1 MKIFFRIL
9 NDSVFQAWGQM
20 IGNKLRTFLS
30 LLGITIGIFCII
42 AVLSSVESL
51 ERNIRGSFERLGE
64 DVIYVGKFP
73 WTEDPNMNFWKYYR
87 RPNLDY
93 EDFRAVETR
102 MQSDAMASLSTNVGM
117 RTLKFDNNDTRG
129 FVIAVTENYED
140 ILNIEMDDGRFFNQ
154 LEHQTGPP
162 RVIIGHTIA
171 ENLFGTG
178 NAVGRTVKMSGL
190 RVQIIGVIE
199 QSGKDLINPA
209 NFDQAVLVTHNFGRR
224 IANLRANTFFGT
236 QLMVKPVGEVSME
249 DFRDELTSV
258 LRSHRRLRPAEDD
271 NFSLNELS
279 LLSNILNNFFG
290 VLNLVGI
297 VIGGFA
303 ILVGIFSVANIMFV
317 SVKERTNIIGIKK
330 ALGARR
336 YILLLEVLLESIIL
350 CLFGGVCG
358 LILVYFTLMGLEMAL
373 DFEMVLS
380 FGLIFWGILLSII
393 IGILSGIIPA
403 FVAARMDPVLA
414 IRSGI

>member
-1 MKIFFRIL
+1 M
-9 NDSVFQAWGQM
+9 NDSIHQAWGQM
-20 IGNKLRTFLS
+20 VGNKLRTFLS

-64 DVIYVGKFP
+64 DVVYVSKFP
-73 WTEDPNMNFWKYYR
+73 WTEDPNMNFWKYNR

-93 EDFRAVETR
+93 DDFRAVQTR
-102 MQSDAMASLSTNVGM
+102 MQAGSMASLSTTVGM

-129 FVIAVTENYED
+129 FVIAVTENYET
-140 ILNIEMDDGRFFNQ
+140 ILNIEMEEGRFFNQ
-154 LEHQTGPP
+154 LEHQTGSP
-162 RVIIGHTIA
+162 RAIIGHTIA

-178 NAVGRTVKMSGL
+178 SAVGRTVKMSGL
-190 RVQIIGVIE
+190 RVLVIGVIE
-199 QSGKDLINPA
+199 QSGNDLINPV
-209 NFDQAVLVTHNFGRR
+209 NFDRGVLITHNFGRR
-224 IANLRANTFFGT
+224 IANLRATSFFGT
-236 QLMVKPVGEVSME
+236 QLMVKSGEDVAME
-249 DFRDELTSV
+249 DFKDELTSV
-258 LRSHRRLRPAEDD
+258 LRAHRRLRPAEDD

-350 CLFGGVCG
+350 CLFGGACG
-358 LILVYFTLMGLEMAL
+358 LILVYFTLLGLEAAL

-380 FGLIFWGILLSII
+380 FGLIFWGLFLSVV
-393 IGILSGIIPA
+393 IGILAGIIPA